1 VRMREHHCMHVFR
14 AHGQLGIDLSR
25 LLSSA
30 LIGTAI
36 EKESLTAH
44 CHFVHGPGHG
54 LGGAPE
60 RDLHL
65 NSIAH
70 QRDCKR

>member
-1 VRMREHHCMHVFR
+1 MVDMRVRKHYGMHVLR
-14 AHGQLGIDLSR
+14 THGQLSVDLFR

-36 EKESLTAH
+36 KKESLTAH
-44 CHFVHGPGHG
+44 CHFVHGAGHG

-65 NSIAH
+65 NSIA
-70 QRDCKR
+70 QG